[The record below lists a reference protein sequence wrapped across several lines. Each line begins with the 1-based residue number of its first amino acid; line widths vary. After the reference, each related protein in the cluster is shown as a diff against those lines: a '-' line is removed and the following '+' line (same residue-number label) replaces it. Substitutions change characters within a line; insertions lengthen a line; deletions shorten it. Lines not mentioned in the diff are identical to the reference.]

1 MNDEFFSWA
10 SRKNIPTRNRHI
22 LYGYIDKFKVFPKE
36 NDCDSTIQQKQ
47 VNGLNESTHE
57 AREKCND
64 TMKASVNNCNSMDI
78 DGDKEC
84 KVHTKKIKKGEEL
97 KQHDVVE
104 GDARMCDTDPSAGD
118 ERVKKKRSRKRR
130 TLSQDCA
137 TMANGS
143 KVSVEDSIAI
153 YEDSEIKEEHD
164 KQFLSECVED
174 TSKTGK
180 KVKGRKRKGDS
191 KTGSEENIPTLTED
205 VKSIKKRKR
214 GRPNGN
220 KLCDETQGGD
230 TVDKHSKKNKS
241 VVVQD
246 NNKIAPVGN
255 ENDVK
260 DKLLKE
266 AEASGNKGSEVM
278 NITRDSLD
286 GSYLSTL
293 PKQAQNVTSLG
304 GNVVK
309 TEVFKKSTVQDTNNT
324 KTKIKDTPRIDSSA
338 DSLCQSDL
346 RLAVDTITNT
356 PEEATEIAKGDDIN
370 LTPDSMPLA
379 VFLRHA
385 QKKVKANTEPRTH
398 KERKQMVS
406 TQIVVQ

>member
-1 MNDEFFSWA
+1 M
-10 SRKNIPTRNRHI
+10 
-22 LYGYIDKFKVFPKE
+22 
-36 NDCDSTIQQKQ
+36 
-47 VNGLNESTHE
+47 
-57 AREKCND
+57 
-64 TMKASVNNCNSMDI
+64 
-78 DGDKEC
+78 
-84 KVHTKKIKKGEEL
+84 
-97 KQHDVVE
+97 
-104 GDARMCDTDPSAGD
+104 
-118 ERVKKKRSRKRR
+118 
-130 TLSQDCA
+130 
-137 TMANGS
+137 
-143 KVSVEDSIAI
+143 
-153 YEDSEIKEEHD
+153 
-164 KQFLSECVED
+164 
-174 TSKTGK
+174 
-180 KVKGRKRKGDS
+180 
-191 KTGSEENIPTLTED
+191 
-205 VKSIKKRKR
+205 KSIKKRKR
-214 GRPNGN
+214 GKPNGN

-230 TVDKHSKKNKS
+230 TVDKHSKKKKNKS

-266 AEASGNKGSEVM
+266 AEASGNKGSDVM

-293 PKQAQNVTSLG
+293 PKQARNVTSLV

-324 KTKIKDTPRIDSSA
+324 KMKIKDTPRIDSSA

-346 RLAVDTITNT
+346 CLAAETITNT